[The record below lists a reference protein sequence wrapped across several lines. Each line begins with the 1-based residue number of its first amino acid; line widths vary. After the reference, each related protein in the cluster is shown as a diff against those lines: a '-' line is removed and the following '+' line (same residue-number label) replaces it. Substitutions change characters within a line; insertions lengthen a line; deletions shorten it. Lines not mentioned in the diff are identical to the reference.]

1 MRRLHL
7 EILAGLSAA
16 VAFLIFLIQ
25 AMGYRGGSGM
35 MPRMVLFLALA
46 LTAIWI
52 IQNILRLRRNTEL
65 PVRFNQVAAW
75 RFVTL
80 FGGTAIAVLG
90 ISTLGYF
97 TSAAVILPAIAVMIG
112 YRRPLPIIIGTVA
125 FVAVLFSVFH
135 LLLNIPLPPEAILS
149 IGG

>member
-1 MRRLHL
+1 
-7 EILAGLSAA
+7 
-16 VAFLIFLIQ
+16 
-25 AMGYRGGSGM
+25 M

>member
-7 EILAGLSAA
+7 EILAGLIAGG
-16 VAFLIFLIQ
+16 VLLIFFMQ

-35 MPRMVLFLALA
+35 MPRSVLILALA
-46 LTAIWI
+46 LTVIWI
-52 IQNILRLRRNTEL
+52 FQSGLGLRRHAGS
-65 PVRFNQVAAW
+65 PIQWNQLAIW
-75 RFVTL
+75 RFVAL

-90 ISTLGYF
+90 ISTIGYF
-97 TSAAVILPAIAVMIG
+97 TSAAIILPLIAMAIG
-112 YRRPLPIIIGTVA
+112 YRRPLPIVIATVA

-149 IGG
+149 IGS

>member
-1 MRRLHL
+1 
-7 EILAGLSAA
+7 
-16 VAFLIFLIQ
+16 
-25 AMGYRGGSGM
+25 M
-35 MPRMVLFLALA
+35 MPRTVLVLALA

-52 IQNILRLRRNTEL
+52 FQSVVGLRRNAGL
-65 PVRFNQVAAW
+65 PIQLNQLTVW
-75 RFVTL
+75 RFLAL

-97 TSAAVILPAIAVMIG
+97 TSAAIILPIVAMAIG
-112 YRRPLPIIIGTVA
+112 YRRPVPIIIGTVA

-149 IGG
+149 IGS